1 MIEVDSIYLDLKHVE
16 FMQCFDQSGKVFLE
30 IGMVSGKMFYLD
42 GDLKKVKDIMDRILK
57 EKGVQ

>member
-16 FMQCFDQSGKVFLE
+16 FMQCFDQSSKTFLE
-30 IGMVSGKMFYLD
+30 IGMVSGKIFYID
-42 GDLKKVKDIMDRILK
+42 GDLKKVKDIMEQILK